1 MVQVLRIVLKL
12 FDGFQS
18 RIFKA
23 GNVRAVT
30 MLTEYAK
37 PGGVFSWAPQMREWL
52 LDRRYIMYLGVL
64 EVNA

>member
-12 FDGFQS
+12 FDVFQS

-23 GNVRAVT
+23 GKARAVT
-30 MLTEYAK
+30 MLAEYAQ
-37 PGGVFSWAPQMREWL
+37 PGGVFSWAPRMREWL
-52 LDRRYIMYLGVL
+52 HDPKYIMYLGVL

>member
-1 MVQVLRIVLKL
+1 MKL
-12 FDGFQS
+12 IDNFQS

-23 GNVRAVT
+23 GKARAVT
-30 MLTEYAK
+30 MLAEYAQ

-52 LDRRYIMYLGVL
+52 LDRKYIVYLGVS